1 MRTETIYK
9 SDAGREAILAAYDA
23 ALSTYWP
30 VHETQMVPTRYGD
43 TFVVVAGQP
52 GAPPLVLLHGAGSN
66 SAVWAG
72 DAAAFAPHCRVYAVD
87 LVGEPG
93 KSAPTRPPWEGPAFA
108 EWLADVLDGL
118 GLEKVTLLG
127 ISQGG
132 WTALK
137 FATTWPERVDRLIL
151 LAPGGVVKDR
161 ASFLMKA
168 IGYSLL
174 GERGTASLKHL
185 VMGNVAIPAELD
197 DYLTLIMTEFKP
209 RIGALP
215 LFTDEELSRLAMPV
229 LLIGGDQ
236 DVIRDEVAIA
246 ARLEARLPDVQT
258 SILPGVG
265 HTLTATTAYTLP
277 FLGIPQATVPA

>member
-9 SDAGREAILAAYDA
+9 SDAGRAAIMAAYDA
-23 ALSTYWP
+23 ALSNYWP
-30 VHETQMVPTRYGD
+30 AHETLLVPTRYGD

-72 DAAAFAPHCRVYAVD
+72 DAAAFAPHYRVHAVD
-87 LVGEPG
+87 LIGEPG
-93 KSAPTRPPWEGPAFA
+93 KSAPTRPPWDRPAFA

-118 GLEKVTLLG
+118 KLARVALLG

-132 WTALK
+132 WTTLN
-137 FATTWPERVDRLIL
+137 FATTWPERVEQLVL

-161 ASFLMKA
+161 TSFLLKA
-168 IGYSLL
+168 VGYSLL
-174 GERGTASLKHL
+174 GERGQEATKRL
-185 VMGNVAIPAELD
+185 VLGDVEIPAELD

-215 LFTDEELSRLAMPV
+215 IFTDEELSRLAMPV
-229 LLIGGDQ
+229 LLIGGDR

-246 ARLEARLPDVQT
+246 ARLERLLTDVQIV
-258 SILPGVG
+258 ILPGVG

-277 FLGIPQATVPA
+277 FLGIPQATTLA